1 MELNS
6 TAQFN
11 KSFSHQSSFTNS
23 HGWNTTHGT
32 NSFNL
37 QQHYYVT
44 KHLPST
50 LAVEEDIRN
59 IGQINF
65 DFLRDVYRQPA
76 FENRYLEPENM
87 SVVRGRDTESQAFM
101 TPDNSEAEIVVQ
113 Y

>member
-1 MELNS
+1 MFIHPFINLSPNPLHDLQS
-6 TAQFN
+6 FDVHNPFN
-11 KSFSHQSSFTNS
+11 V
-23 HGWNTTHGT
+23 
-32 NSFNL
+32 

-65 DFLRDVYRQPA
+65 GFLRDAYRQPA

-87 SVVRGRDTESQAFM
+87 SIVRGRDAESQAFM
-101 TPDNSEAEIVVQ
+101 TPDNSEAEIVAQ
-113 Y
+113 

>member
-1 MELNS
+1 MEYC
-6 TAQFN
+6 
-11 KSFSHQSSFTNS
+11 TNFQYP
-23 HGWNTTHGT
+23 HNI
-32 NSFNL
+32 

-65 DFLRDVYRQPA
+65 DFLRDAYRQPA
-76 FENRYLEPENM
+76 FKTRFLEPENM

-113 Y
+113 